1 MRWLSAVD
9 MQLHPSRSHKVA
21 VGSTPA
27 QRRDGE
33 RIGVDFLGEQGDGCV
48 GGLADDFG

>member
-1 MRWLSAVD
+1 VLLVGGGIHNES
-9 MQLHPSRSHKVA
+9 KVT

-48 GGLADDFG
+48 GGLANDFG